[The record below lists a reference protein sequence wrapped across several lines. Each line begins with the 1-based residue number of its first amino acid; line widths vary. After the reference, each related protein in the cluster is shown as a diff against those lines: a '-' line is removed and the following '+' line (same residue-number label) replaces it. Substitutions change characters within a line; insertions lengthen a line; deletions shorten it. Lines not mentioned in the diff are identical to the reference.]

1 MSTPTQYRV
10 SVTRSTQ
17 ARTFRLTHVPAESS
31 ILSIPRACIN
41 LRCSAVLDDDTTP
54 TTEDVA
60 SNYIKLELHLAY
72 AHAPFEF
79 RIMKVNKPQ
88 SLKPRTLGHG
98 RSPTPRVCIDPPLKV
113 LKGILWRTVSY
124 PSIDN

>member
-1 MSTPTQYRV
+1 MSTPTQHRV
-10 SVTRSTQ
+10 SVTRSNH
-17 ARTFRLTHVPAESS
+17 ARTFRLTYVPAESS

-72 AHAPFEF
+72 AHTPFEF
-79 RIMKVNKPQ
+79 RVVKVNKPQ
-88 SLKPRTLGHG
+88 KPKTSDA
-98 RSPTPRVCIDPPLKV
+98 RS
-113 LKGILWRTVSY
+113 WRNTEPESVH
-124 PSIDN
+124 